1 VDHILPEIL
10 DESLDAGVA
19 WSWRWTRRLLN
30 HLPGV
35 CDNGRK
41 RLRNVIT
48 TIVVSLCPKRTGG
61 AQ

>member
-1 VDHILPEIL
+1 VDHILSEIL

-19 WSWRWTRRLLN
+19 WSWRRTRRLLN

-41 RLRNVIT
+41 GLRDVI
-48 TIVVSLCPKRTGG
+48 TIVVSLRPKRTRG